1 MALKKLN
8 QFLHFDFEAF
18 AKGKVFQVTG
28 CSKWVDHE
36 TKAHVGTKVDAGIVK
51 DTTQYQLADGETVS
65 NRFEKLTFKVPKKDM
80 NVPVDAYVMPVNAVA
95 TVYGEYRNQLSIKAD
110 DIRILQPNR

>member
-1 MALKKLN
+1 MALKKLS
-8 QFLHFDFEAF
+8 QFLRFDFEAF

-28 CSKWVDHE
+28 CSKWVDYD
-36 TKAHVGTKVDAGIVK
+36 TKAYMGTKVDVGIIK
-51 DTTQYQLADGETVS
+51 DVTQYQLKDGEIVS
-65 NRFEKLTFKVPKKDM
+65 NRFEKLTFKVPKDI

-110 DIRILQPNR
+110 DIRILQPNK